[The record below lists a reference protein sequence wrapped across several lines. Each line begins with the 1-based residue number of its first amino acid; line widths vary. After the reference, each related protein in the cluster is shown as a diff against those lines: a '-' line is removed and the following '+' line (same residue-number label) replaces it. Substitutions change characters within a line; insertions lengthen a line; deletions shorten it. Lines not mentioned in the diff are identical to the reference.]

1 MATIQIFNDFHCAGS
16 IIKSDLIITASSC
29 LQLAWNNRL
38 FRENPAF
45 LSVRVGSSFYSGGGE
60 VIAVIEVYF
69 HPGYNPKTLKNN
81 ICLLRLAR
89 QIKFRRKARKV
100 KKIDFDRHD
109 SNLPYNTPGIT
120 VVGWGAKEHSPVVGN
135 PWKNI
140 ISYAVLDVYPLR
152 DCQDIYSREY
162 VTMKNFC
169 AGFLSRGGGACN
181 RDVGGPGIV
190 DGKLMGVI
198 SFGSPVC
205 GMPDSPT
212 VFTKL
217 GYYTDW
223 IEEIIEQDVPVSKK
237 RTTLKPTFNYEFITQ
252 TQPKLTTFKIAP
264 ITDKTMTPI
273 PINQIDSLRVIDE
286 KVFKEFLETMFNS
299 KEVKDYRD
307 IIKDDDALTVNKNDK
322 NYRNEENLDETDSVT
337 EAQYIEGP
345 HTQILDVSDNENGR
359 SSLNA
364 AYTVLDKDNNP
375 YTDEFEKKMSK
386 IINNVDLERI
396 IKEEVEYSSHAVNDK
411 KKYVSKINGQNES
424 INEYLS
430 ENENYFQMSN
440 EEKAKDKDN
449 EGLNIPDD
457 IFEDL
462 TRAKEN
468 ETGVLPESVLYQLLS
483 EVIRDEVEN
492 ININT
497 CVVFFSFVN
506 LKYVSLKSKP
516 FNFKVTLMVII
527 ILLKGLNNEHNKNNP
542 I

>member
-1 MATIQIFNDFHCAGS
+1 
-16 IIKSDLIITASSC
+16 
-29 LQLAWNNRL
+29 
-38 FRENPAF
+38 
-45 LSVRVGSSFYSGGGE
+45 
-60 VIAVIEVYF
+60 
-69 HPGYNPKTLKNN
+69 
-81 ICLLRLAR
+81 
-89 QIKFRRKARKV
+89 
-100 KKIDFDRHD
+100 
-109 SNLPYNTPGIT
+109 
-120 VVGWGAKEHSPVVGN
+120 
-135 PWKNI
+135 
-140 ISYAVLDVYPLR
+140 
-152 DCQDIYSREY
+152 
-162 VTMKNFC
+162 
-169 AGFLSRGGGACN
+169 
-181 RDVGGPGIV
+181 
-190 DGKLMGVI
+190 MGVI

-223 IEEIIEQDVPVSKK
+223 IEEIMEQVNLIVTLTAYRLFDFVLSHRNLLHCSGNNLTDIYYLIQYLPTFEHFLRYFPLVLNTKQKFSKSFDEDSKIWWKQRIHKIQSIFNFSYQDVPVSKK

-273 PINQIDSLRVIDE
+273 PINQMDSLRVIDE

-299 KEVKDYRD
+299 KEGKDYRD

-322 NYRNEENLDETDSVT
+322 NYRNEVNLDETDSVT

-375 YTDEFEKKMSK
+375 YADEFEKKMSK

-411 KKYVSKINGQNES
+411 KKYVSKINGRNES

-497 CVVFFSFVN
+497 
-506 LKYVSLKSKP
+506 
-516 FNFKVTLMVII
+516 
-527 ILLKGLNNEHNKNNP
+527 
-542 I
+542 

>member
-1 MATIQIFNDFHCAGS
+1 MLWNLYIRFLTDLQQLTKEFDVDNVYLNVNQDVLKHLKYPDGKIMDNTKKIDLGLNKSEDNNATSDDEFWEPSGRRIYKGERTKIKHFPFMATIQIFNDFHCAGS

-69 HPGYNPKTLKNN
+69 HPEYNPKTLKNN

-100 KKIDFDRHD
+100 KKIDFDRQD

-120 VVGWGAKEHSPVVGN
+120 VVGW
-135 PWKNI
+135 
-140 ISYAVLDVYPLR
+140 
-152 DCQDIYSREY
+152 
-162 VTMKNFC
+162 
-169 AGFLSRGGGACN
+169 
-181 RDVGGPGIV
+181 

-223 IEEIIEQDVPVSKK
+223 IEEIMEQDVPVSKK

-273 PINQIDSLRVIDE
+273 PINQMDSLRVIDE

-299 KEVKDYRD
+299 KEGKDYRD

-322 NYRNEENLDETDSVT
+322 NYRNEVNLDETDSVT

-375 YTDEFEKKMSK
+375 YADEFEKKMSK

-411 KKYVSKINGQNES
+411 KKYVSKINGRNES

-497 CVVFFSFVN
+497 
-506 LKYVSLKSKP
+506 
-516 FNFKVTLMVII
+516 
-527 ILLKGLNNEHNKNNP
+527 
-542 I
+542 